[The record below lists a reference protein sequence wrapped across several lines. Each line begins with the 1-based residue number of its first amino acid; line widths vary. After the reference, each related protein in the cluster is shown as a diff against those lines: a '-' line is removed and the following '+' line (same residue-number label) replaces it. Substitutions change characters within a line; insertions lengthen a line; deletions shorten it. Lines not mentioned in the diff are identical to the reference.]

1 MIPGSLARRYARALL
16 LLAESPIQRETFGR
30 GLADFTAALEVG
42 PDTSSLAGI
51 LGSERYPLSERRAV
65 LQSVCRRLGVDN
77 TVMAFLVYVLDR
89 GRIGGVPQMA
99 RFYAEMADE
108 LAGRVHASVTSAR
121 PLPPDGSQK
130 IKAALERATGK
141 TVVLDAAVDPEL
153 IGGVV
158 AQVGSVVVDGSVRTH
173 LSNLRTS
180 LGGQKA
186 R

>member
-16 LLAESPIQRETFGR
+16 LLAESPIQRESFGR
-30 GLADFTAALEVG
+30 GLADFTAALKVG
-42 PDTSSLAGI
+42 PDTTSLGGI
-51 LGSERYPLSERRAV
+51 LDSERYPLSERRGV

-77 TVMAFLVYVLDR
+77 TVMAFLLYVLDR
-89 GRIGGVPQMA
+89 GRIAGVPQMA

-121 PLPPDGSQK
+121 PLPPDGAAK
-130 IKAALERATGK
+130 IKASLERATGK
-141 TVVLDAAVDPEL
+141 TVVLDTAVDPEL

-158 AQVGSVVVDGSVRTH
+158 AQVGSMVVDGSVRTH
-173 LSNLRTS
+173 LNNLRTT
-180 LGGQKA
+180 LGG